1 MSVLALPRSTPFAF
15 LIPLSTDTNEA
26 LRSRTS
32 RRMLE
37 KANLYPDLSS
47 DMVNSDR
54 GHGFLIRLDFA
65 LLFSRRYLSF
75 EASRDNDLEFPSA
88 AHDVSQRQ
96 FILHFE
102 MQTAILLLTDVSNQG
117 TWILDEPR
125 PPKLLHWAT
134 YPLLHTTCIGFGQG
148 HRYRLRITVA
158 DYMKNLAAF
167 SELFIKY
174 SQTVN
179 QPPPILISSTNIVRP
194 PLLVLDNKFVSLQS
208 IGVGEFEIL
217 SSCLRLSDG
226 KLLAIKELHSHR
238 QDSRVTSRQR
248 AQNEIR
254 LLGLAKHIS
263 IDLNLSR

>member
-1 MSVLALPRSTPFAF
+1 MSVVALPRSTPFAF

-37 KANLYPDLSS
+37 KVNLYPDLSS
-47 DMVNSDR
+47 DMVNNNR
-54 GHGFLIRLDFA
+54 GYGFLIRLDFT
-65 LLFSRRYLSF
+65 LLFSRRFLSF
-75 EASRDNDLEFPSA
+75 GASRDNDLEFPST
-88 AHDVSQRQ
+88 AHDVSQRH

-125 PPKLLHWAT
+125 PPKLLHCAT
-134 YPLLHTTCIGFGQG
+134 YPLLHTTCLAFGQG

-179 QPPPILISSTNIVRP
+179 QPPPLLISRTNMVRP
-194 PLLVLDNKFVSLQS
+194 PLLVLDKFVSLQS

-226 KLLAIKELHSHR
+226 KLLAIKELHSQR
-238 QDSRVTSRQR
+238 QDSRVTSRQC

-254 LLGLAKHIS
+254 LLGLAKHVS
-263 IDLNLSR
+263 VDLNLSR